1 MKNVINVLVVDNEKS
16 IKMIKEYFS
25 SNQVV
30 SIKYEATD
38 GLKALNIIKEYHKD
52 IDVIVLDTILP
63 LLDGFGILKYMKQE
77 NINCKTIVYSNFN
90 NTSFITSLSIYD
102 ISFFLYKNIDLKIN
116 FLL

>member
-38 GLKALNIIKEYHKD
+38 GLKALNIIKEYHED

-63 LLDGFGILKYMKQE
+63 SLDGFGILKYMKQE
-77 NINCKTIVYSNFN
+77 NINCKTIVYSNF
-90 NTSFITSLSIYD
+90 
-102 ISFFLYKNIDLKIN
+102 FF
-116 FLL
+116 